1 VHTLISANA
10 IWLLDAVADGI
21 TIQDPMGRLVYAN
34 PAAARATGFATPIE
48 MIETPAAEILKRFQ
62 VFDEA
67 GEPLSPDSLPGRR
80 ALAGETEV
88 ERVIQFKITAT
99 GETRWSTV
107 KARPVLNPDGSVRF
121 AVNIWTDMTDNLAR
135 QRELEYASMQLE
147 ETTAELEASIAE
159 LEVRTNEAEELAD
172 RQSFLAEAGRM
183 LATSLDTE
191 DTLRM
196 IAHLAVPR
204 IADWATIS
212 LVDDEGKLQ
221 PLEVA
226 HSDPEKLRFAK
237 ALQRE
242 YPPDPSQDTGQFRVK
257 RTGRSEVYNE
267 IPDALLEQSARDPEH
282 LRLLRELKLRSAM
295 IVPMTHHDDVLGVI
309 SFIRAESK
317 RKNYDEDDL
326 EFAES
331 LAARAALALSNARLY
346 RLAQEANRT
355 KTDFLAVMS
364 HELRTPLTAI
374 FGYTELLQT
383 GVGGPITDAQ
393 KNQLERIHASAS
405 HLLSIIEEI
414 LSYARAEAGHVE
426 LHASEVR
433 LSEVVSESLAMVKP
447 EAERKGLAVE
457 SRLSEDPV
465 LRTDRAKL
473 RQILINLLNNAVKFT
488 DAGYVRITSD
498 PDQDGFV
505 RMIVEDSGPGIDEAH
520 FDRIFEPFRQLQPSM
535 TRTSGGTGLGLAV
548 SRRFAELMG
557 GTLTVES
564 ELGSGSRFTV
574 RLPVQFSD

>member
-1 VHTLISANA
+1 VHTLISPNA

-21 TIQDPMGRLVYAN
+21 TIQDPTGKLVYAN
-34 PAAARATGFATPIE
+34 PAAARATGFATPAE
-48 MIETPAAEILKRFQ
+48 MIETPPSEIMKRFQ
-62 VFDEA
+62 VFDE
-67 GEPLSPDSLPGRR
+67 GGKPLALDNLPGRR

-88 ERVIQFKITAT
+88 ERVIQFKVVAT

-183 LATSLDTE
+183 LAASLDTE

-212 LVDDEGKLQ
+212 LVDDDGVLQ
-221 PLEVA
+221 QLEVA
-226 HSDPEKLRFAK
+226 HADPEKLRFAK
-237 ALQRE
+237 KLQLE
-242 YPPDPSQDTGQFRVK
+242 YPPDPNQDAGQFRVQ
-257 RTGRSEVYNE
+257 RTGRSEVYHE
-267 IPDALLEQSARDPEH
+267 IPDSLIEQSARDAEH

-295 IVPMTHHDDVLGVI
+295 VVPMKHHDQVLGVI

-317 RKNYDEDDL
+317 RKNYDEHDL

-346 RLAQEANRT
+346 RVAQEANRT

-383 GVGGPITDAQ
+383 GVGGPVTEPQ

-414 LSYARAEAGHVE
+414 LSYARAEAGRVE
-426 LHASEVR
+426 LHASQAR
-433 LSEVVSESLAMVKP
+433 LSDVVAESLAMVKP
-447 EAERKGLAVE
+447 EAERKGLALE
-457 SRLSEDPV
+457 FRISDDFN
-465 LRTDRAKL
+465 LRIDHPKL
-473 RQILINLLNNAVKFT
+473 RQILVNLLNNAVKFT
-488 DAGYVRITSD
+488 ESGYVRISAD
-498 PDQDGFV
+498 ADRPGYFRV
-505 RMIVEDSGPGIDEAH
+505 VVEDTGPGIDAAH

-564 ELGSGSRFTV
+564 ELGRGSRFTV
-574 RLPVQFSD
+574 RLPVQSFD

>member
-21 TIQDPMGRLVYAN
+21 TIQDPTGRLVYAN
-34 PAAARATGFATPIE
+34 PAAARVTGFASPAD
-48 MIETPAAEILKRFQ
+48 MIETPPSEIMNRFQ

-67 GEPLSPDSLPGRR
+67 GKPLSLDSLPGRR

-88 ERVIQFKITAT
+88 ERVIQFKIMAT

-121 AVNIWTDMTDNLAR
+121 AVNIWTDMTESLAR
-135 QRELEYASMQLE
+135 QRELEYASIQLE
-147 ETTAELEASIAE
+147 ETTAELEASISE

-196 IAHLAVPR
+196 VAHLAVPR

-212 LVDDEGKLQ
+212 LVDDHGVLQ

-226 HSDPEKLRFAK
+226 HADPEKLRFARE
-237 ALQRE
+237 LQRE
-242 YPPDPSQDTGQFRVK
+242 YPPDPTQDNGQFRVR
-257 RTGRSEVYNE
+257 RTGRSELYNE
-267 IPDALLEQSARDPEH
+267 IPDALIEQSARDAEH

-295 IVPMTHHDDVLGVI
+295 VVPMKDHDHVLGVI

-317 RKNYDEDDL
+317 RKSYDENDL

-346 RLAQEANRT
+346 RTAQEANRT

-433 LSEVVSESLAMVKP
+433 LSEVVTESLAMVKP
-447 EAERKGLAVE
+447 EAERKDLQVE
-457 SRLSEDPV
+457 SRVSEDPV
-465 LRTDRAKL
+465 LRIDRAKF

-488 DAGYVRITSD
+488 DAGHVRILTEA
-498 PDQDGFV
+498 DQPGFV
-505 RMIVEDSGPGIDEAH
+505 RIAVEDTGPGIGEAD
-520 FDRIFEPFRQLQPSM
+520 FEKIFEPFRQLQPSM

-564 ELGSGSRFTV
+564 ELGRGSRFIV
-574 RLPVQFSD
+574 RVPLQFKD